1 MKIIHFMLTLLIQKT
16 SKNSKAK
23 DHLKALERRM
33 KLSKKKGDINKLVN
47 GSNTMQRR
55 LPFYLNPNS

>member
-1 MKIIHFMLTLLIQKT
+1 MLTLLIQKT

>member
-1 MKIIHFMLTLLIQKT
+1 MLTLLIQKT

-33 KLSKKKGDINKLVN
+33 KLSKKKGVFLPVDTGRERKWCITFINQK
-47 GSNTMQRR
+47 
-55 LPFYLNPNS
+55 PE

>member
-1 MKIIHFMLTLLIQKT
+1 MKIIHFMLTLLIQKP

-33 KLSKKKGDINKLVN
+33 KLSKKKGVFLPVDTGRERKWCITFINQK
-47 GSNTMQRR
+47 
-55 LPFYLNPNS
+55 PE